1 MKIIKYVDLLI
12 RYEVLKIQDKKN
24 LSKLDKLQ
32 TENQTLRQCLL
43 NEEKRTS
50 TFRNSYRKKLNEC
63 EDLQTENIN
72 QTMEIKK
79 LERKIK
85 NGENNINKKS
95 KSRYNN

>member
-1 MKIIKYVDLLI
+1 MKIIKYVD
-12 RYEVLKIQDKKN
+12 
-24 LSKLDKLQ
+24 
-32 TENQTLRQCLL
+32 LL

-63 EDLQTENIN
+63 EDLQVENLN

-85 NGENNINKKS
+85 NGKYQSKLRANKES
-95 KSRYNN
+95 

>member
-50 TFRNSYRKKLNEC
+50 TFRSSYRKKLNEF

>member
-1 MKIIKYVDLLI
+1 MKIIKYIDLLI
-12 RYEVLKIQDKKN
+12 RYEALKIQDKKN

-50 TFRNSYRKKLNEC
+50 TFRSSYRKKLNEC
-63 EDLQTENIN
+63 EDLQHENLN
-72 QTMEIKK
+72 QTIEIKK

-85 NGENNINKKS
+85 NGENDINKKS

>member
-1 MKIIKYVDLLI
+1 MKIIKYIDLLI

-43 NEEKRTS
+43 NEEKRTN

-63 EDLQTENIN
+63 EDLQVENLN

-85 NGENNINKKS
+85 NGKYQSKLRANKES
-95 KSRYNN
+95 K

>member
-50 TFRNSYRKKLNEC
+50 TFRSSYRKKLNEF

-85 NGENNINKKS
+85 NGKYQSKLRANKES
-95 KSRYNN
+95 

>member
-12 RYEVLKIQDKKN
+12 RYEVLKRQDKNN

-50 TFRNSYRKKLNEC
+50 TFRSSYRKKLNEF

-85 NGENNINKKS
+85 NGKYQSKLRANKES
-95 KSRYNN
+95 

>member
-1 MKIIKYVDLLI
+1 MKIIKYIDLLI

-63 EDLQTENIN
+63 VDLQVENLY

>member
-43 NEEKRTS
+43 NEEKRTG

-63 EDLQTENIN
+63 EDLQVENLN

-85 NGENNINKKS
+85 NGKYQSKLRANKES
-95 KSRYNN
+95 